1 MNHIRLIAT
10 LSTTLSLGCPAPLC
24 AQEPPPSAIA
34 DTQPATPQWETEH
47 DLGALF
53 DQSNNRI
60 ALAKTII
67 QQCKDND
74 QLSEDARIQGLRIA
88 GHACYTDGA
97 LEAATRAFTALD
109 QIDSAPR
116 WKAEANRML
125 AQLSMNS
132 PDLEKALEYLKV
144 SWEYALLDDP
154 TGMFASTRSVLN
166 LICSLSTATKQLEQA
181 IDYAEQGI
189 AMFEKSGAT
198 TVQAQF
204 LYRAYEANKSL
215 GENAAALDHLN
226 VLLTDHPTFQADN
239 DFMGI
244 PPLLRLDVFNL
255 AGRGWD
261 NPSEDFINEVLAVS
275 YDPEYT
281 LMSSRLVI
289 VHKLGTLL
297 EKQNQNEA
305 AIHIRTSLRQ
315 ELADLIDS
323 DTEIDPALLPGLK
336 TNMAYLAIADAQL
349 HLKQGDALAASAA
362 LNSIISDAD
371 GVPAHILEQAEALEV
386 QAQTQAQSQAQTQQ
400 SP

>member
-1 MNHIRLIAT
+1 MNRIRLIAT
-10 LSTTLSLGCPAPLC
+10 VSTTLSLGCPAPLC
-24 AQEPPPSAIA
+24 AQESTPSAIA
-34 DTQPATPQWETEH
+34 ETQPATPQWETEH
-47 DLGALF
+47 DLRALF
-53 DQSNNRI
+53 DQSNNRL
-60 ALAKTII
+60 ALATSII
-67 QQCKDND
+67 EQCINND
-74 QLSEDARIQGLRIA
+74 QLTQDARIQGLRIA

-97 LEAATRAFTALD
+97 YDHAVQAFTALD

-132 PDLEKALEYLKV
+132 PDLEKVLEYLKV

-189 AMFEKSGAT
+189 EMFEKSGAT

-204 LYRAYEANKSL
+204 VYRAYEANKAL
-215 GENAAALDHLN
+215 GENTAALDHLN

-261 NPSEDFINEVLAVS
+261 NPSDDFIHEVLAVCE
-275 YDPEYT
+275 DPEYM
-281 LMSSRLVI
+281 LISSRLVI
-289 VHKLGTLL
+289 VHKLGTVL

-305 AIHIRTSLRQ
+305 AIQIRTSHRQ

-336 TNMAYLAIADAQL
+336 INMADLALADAQL
-349 HLKQGDALAASAA
+349 HLKQGNALAASAA
-362 LNSIISDAD
+362 INSIISDAD
-371 GVPAHILEQAEALEV
+371 GVPAYILKQATALE
-386 QAQTQAQSQAQTQQ
+386 AQAQSAAQNQ
-400 SP
+400 SSP

>member
-1 MNHIRLIAT
+1 MNRIRLIAT
-10 LSTTLSLGCPAPLC
+10 VSTALSLGCPAPLC
-24 AQEPPPSAIA
+24 AQESRPPAIA
-34 DTQPATPQWETEH
+34 ETRPARPQWETEH
-47 DLGALF
+47 DLLALF
-53 DQSNNRI
+53 DQSNNRL
-60 ALAKTII
+60 ALATSII
-67 QQCKDND
+67 EQCIDDD
-74 QLSEDARIQGLRIA
+74 QLTQDARIQGLRIA
-88 GHACYTDGA
+88 GHASYTDGA
-97 LEAATRAFTALD
+97 TEAATQAFTALD
-109 QIDSAPR
+109 NLDPAPR

-132 PDLEKALEYLKV
+132 PDLEKVLEYLKV

-204 LYRAYEANKSL
+204 MYRAYEANKAL
-215 GENAAALDHLN
+215 GENAAALDHLKA
-226 VLLTDHPTFQADN
+226 LLADHPTFQADN

-289 VHKLGTLL
+289 VRKLGTLL
-297 EKQNQNEA
+297 EKQNQNQA

-336 TNMAYLAIADAQL
+336 IEMADLAIADAQL

-371 GVPAHILEQAEALEV
+371 GVPAYILEQATALES
-386 QAQTQAQSQAQTQQ
+386 QAQSQAQTQS